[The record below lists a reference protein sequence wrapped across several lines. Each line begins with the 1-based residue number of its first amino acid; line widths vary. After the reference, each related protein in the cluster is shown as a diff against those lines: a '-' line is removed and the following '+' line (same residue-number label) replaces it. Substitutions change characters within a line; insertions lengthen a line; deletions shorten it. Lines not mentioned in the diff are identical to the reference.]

1 MKIPRLFPALLT
13 ITGVLTANIHAI
25 ACTGGALIAKE
36 GGGAVG
42 RTLEFGKAL
51 DSVLA
56 VWPAGSEI
64 TGLTPTGKNG
74 LS

>member
-1 MKIPRLFPALLT
+1 MQIPRPFPALLT

-25 ACTGGALIAKE
+25 ACTRGALIAKD
-36 GGGAVG
+36 GGVAVW

-56 VWPAGSEI
+56 VWPAGCEF

>member
-25 ACTGGALIAKE
+25 ACTRRALIAK

-64 TGLTPTGKNG
+64 TGVTPTGKNG
-74 LS
+74 LSW